1 VLLPLLDMENLIPV
15 DGNKSLFRDPQTNA
29 IINTNKSEYE
39 SYIMRRKMHT
49 SEQER
54 IESIE
59 DDLGSIKSDID
70 EIKFLLRRLANGS

>member
-1 VLLPLLDMENLIPV
+1 MENLIPV

-29 IINTNKSEYE
+29 IINTNTSEYE

>member
-1 VLLPLLDMENLIPV
+1 MKNLIPV

>member
-1 VLLPLLDMENLIPV
+1 MEDLIPV

>member
-1 VLLPLLDMENLIPV
+1 MENLIPV

>member
-1 VLLPLLDMENLIPV
+1 MENLIPV

-54 IESIE
+54 IDSIE
-59 DDLGSIKSDID
+59 DDLGTIKSDID

>member
-1 VLLPLLDMENLIPV
+1 MENLIPV

-39 SYIMRRKMHT
+39 SYIMRRKMHM

>member
-1 VLLPLLDMENLIPV
+1 MEDLIPV

-29 IINTNKSEYE
+29 IINTKKSEYE

>member
-1 VLLPLLDMENLIPV
+1 MENLIPV

-59 DDLGSIKSDID
+59 DDLGSINSDID

>member
-1 VLLPLLDMENLIPV
+1 MENLIPV

-39 SYIMRRKMHT
+39 SYIMRRKMHK
-49 SEQER
+49 SEQKK
-54 IESIE
+54 ESNQS

-70 EIKFLLRRLANGS
+70 EIKFLLRRLSNGS

>member
-1 VLLPLLDMENLIPV
+1 MENLIPV

-59 DDLGSIKSDID
+59 DYLGSIKSDID

>member
-1 VLLPLLDMENLIPV
+1 MENLIPV

-70 EIKFLLRRLANGS
+70 EIKFFLRRLANGS

>member
-1 VLLPLLDMENLIPV
+1 MENLIPV

-39 SYIMRRKMHT
+39 SYIMRRKMLT

>member
-1 VLLPLLDMENLIPV
+1 MENLIPV

-70 EIKFLLRRLANGS
+70 EIKFLLRG

>member
-1 VLLPLLDMENLIPV
+1 MENLIPV

-70 EIKFLLRRLANGS
+70 EIKFLLTRLANGS

>member
-1 VLLPLLDMENLIPV
+1 MENLIPV

-49 SEQER
+49 SEQKR

-59 DDLGSIKSDID
+59 DDLGSINSDID

>member
-1 VLLPLLDMENLIPV
+1 
-15 DGNKSLFRDPQTNA
+15 
-29 IINTNKSEYE
+29 
-39 SYIMRRKMHT
+39 MRRKMHT